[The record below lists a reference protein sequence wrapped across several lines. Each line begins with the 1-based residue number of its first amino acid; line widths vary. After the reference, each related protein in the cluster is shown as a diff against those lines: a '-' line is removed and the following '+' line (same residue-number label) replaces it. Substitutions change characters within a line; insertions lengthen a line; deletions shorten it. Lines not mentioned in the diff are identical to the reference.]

1 MTRARTHAL
10 DAACPGLLALIATGH
25 LILTTALNAPA
36 TVAQAEALK
45 GM

>member
-1 MTRARTHAL
+1 MTMIRPIA
-10 DAACPGLLALIATGH
+10 LALAVLIGTATGH